1 MFKLLFNMKTKL
13 LIDSAS
19 NKEIKVGIRIDKK
32 EYEMRKKI
40 GYQKAQVV
48 LPMIDKLLRQ
58 YVIGIRNLTSIQV
71 NTGHGSFTG
80 IRVGMSIANA
90 LSFALKIPVRFEK

>member
-1 MFKLLFNMKTKL
+1 MQKIL
-13 LIDSAS
+13 LIDTSS

-48 LPMIDKLLRQ
+48 LPMIDKFLRQ
-58 YVIGIRNLTSIQV
+58 YAIGIRDLSSIEV

-80 IRVGMSIANA
+80 IRVGMAIANA
-90 LSFALKIPVRFEK
+90 LAFVLKIPASFIK